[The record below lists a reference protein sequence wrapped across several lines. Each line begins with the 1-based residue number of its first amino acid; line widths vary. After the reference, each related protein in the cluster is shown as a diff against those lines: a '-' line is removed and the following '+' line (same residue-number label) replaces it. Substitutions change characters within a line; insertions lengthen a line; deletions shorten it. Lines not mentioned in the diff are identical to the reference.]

1 MTCKANS
8 TTADEL
14 STSPNIKRNRQSLS
28 TKHSKKKHAKHRN
41 MDTQKRSQRHRRIIT
56 TNNNKINNVYSI
68 IIVGA
73 KVTAEIVFT
82 AKDKEN
88 LEIIAAEM
96 PKISAVL
103 KDLPKIIAYMES
115 LKETIE
121 ILSDKEAMENL
132 EESKKDLKEGRT
144 YTWKEALKELNIN
157 EKTFNLIFLKKALKQ
172 LNQID
177 NSIKLRV
184 TQEIQFLPTDPRALV
199 NH

>member
-1 MTCKANS
+1 
-8 TTADEL
+8 
-14 STSPNIKRNRQSLS
+14 
-28 TKHSKKKHAKHRN
+28 

-121 ILSDKEAMENL
+121 TLSDKEAMENL

-144 YTWKEALKELNIN
+144 YTWKEALKEFNIN